1 MLLQGKKKRGREI
14 MGLFMIYLITFL
26 LNVSDLTKSIIKK
39 EYNIL
44 TLLNI
49 FTSVFS
55 ILFMFEFR

>member
-1 MLLQGKKKRGREI
+1 

-26 LNVSDLTKSIIKK
+26 LNVSDLTKSIMKK
-39 EYNIL
+39 EYKIL

>member
-1 MLLQGKKKRGREI
+1 

-39 EYNIL
+39 EYKIL

>member
-1 MLLQGKKKRGREI
+1 
-14 MGLFMIYLITFL
+14 MGLFIIYLITFL
-26 LNVSDLTKSIIKK
+26 LNVSDLTKSKMKK
-39 EYNIL
+39 EYKIL

>member
-14 MGLFMIYLITFL
+14 MGLFIIYLITFL
-26 LNVSDLTKSIIKK
+26 LNVSDLTKSIMKK
-39 EYNIL
+39 EYKIL

>member
-14 MGLFMIYLITFL
+14 MGLFIIYLITFL

-39 EYNIL
+39 EYKIL

>member
-1 MLLQGKKKRGREI
+1 MVRRYFGGRET
-14 MGLFMIYLITFL
+14 MGLFIIYLITFL
-26 LNVSDLTKSIIKK
+26 LNVSDLTKSIMKK
-39 EYNIL
+39 EYKIL

>member
-1 MLLQGKKKRGREI
+1 

-39 EYNIL
+39 EYKFL